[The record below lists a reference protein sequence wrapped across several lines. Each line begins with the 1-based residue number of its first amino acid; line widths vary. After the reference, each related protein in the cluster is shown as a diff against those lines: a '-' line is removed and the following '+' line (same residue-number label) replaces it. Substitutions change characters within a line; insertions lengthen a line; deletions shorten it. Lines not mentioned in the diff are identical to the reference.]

1 MAHAV
6 VTTVR
11 NATGTDE
18 SIGRMFASELGTV
31 FVERNNYSIANLKN
45 LYNVENIVVV
55 TKSGPVIYTLAGEYY
70 FHLSMAE
77 LRIKN
82 LKNGKHDH
90 MTDAMGLFPNAS
102 VLDCTLGLASD
113 AIVASY
119 CVGNNGKVVGL
130 EASPLLALITK
141 YGLQNHISD
150 LPGVTEA
157 LRSITVE
164 NADYNSQL
172 AKYDDNSFDV
182 VYFDPMFRRPVHE
195 SSNMKPLRYLA
206 DHRPLTVEAVN
217 EAKRVAKRRI
227 VIKETK
233 DSSEFSR
240 LGVDTIV
247 GGKYSSVSYGLIQL
261 GG

>member
-1 MAHAV
+1 MSHAV

-11 NATGTDE
+11 NASCDDE
-18 SIGRMFASELGTV
+18 SIGHLFAAELGTV

-45 LYNVENIVVV
+45 IYNAENIIVI
-55 TKSGPVIYTLAGEYY
+55 TKAGPVIYTTAGEYY

-90 MTDAMGLFPNAS
+90 MMDAMALFPSAS
-102 VLDCTLGLASD
+102 VLDCTLGLATD

-119 CVGNNGKVVGL
+119 CVGSTGKVLGL
-130 EASPLLALITK
+130 EVSPLLALLTK
-141 YGLQNHISD
+141 YGLKNHISD
-150 LPGVTEA
+150 LPCITES
-157 LRSITVE
+157 LRRITVE
-164 NADYNSQL
+164 NADYNSCL
-172 AKYDDNSFDV
+172 AQYDTNSFDV

-217 EAKRVAKRRI
+217 EAKRVAKRRV

-233 DSSEFSR
+233 DSSEFDR
-240 LGVDTIV
+240 LGVDTVV
-247 GGKYSSVSYGLIQL
+247 GGKYSSVSYGLIHL